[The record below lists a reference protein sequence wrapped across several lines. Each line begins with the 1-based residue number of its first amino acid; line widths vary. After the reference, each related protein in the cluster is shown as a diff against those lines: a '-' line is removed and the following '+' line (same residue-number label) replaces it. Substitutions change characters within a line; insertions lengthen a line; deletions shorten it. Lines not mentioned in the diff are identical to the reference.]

1 MTDKITGKTNKVTDQ
16 ANEVIDQTNKGATSQ
31 TDKKII

>member
-1 MTDKITGKTNKVTDQ
+1 MTDKITGKTDKVTDQ
-16 ANEVIDQTNKGATSQ
+16 ANEVIDQTNKGATGQ

>member
-1 MTDKITGKTNKVTDQ
+1 MTDKITGKTDKVTDQ
-16 ANEVIDQTNKGATSQ
+16 ANEVIGQTNKRATGQ